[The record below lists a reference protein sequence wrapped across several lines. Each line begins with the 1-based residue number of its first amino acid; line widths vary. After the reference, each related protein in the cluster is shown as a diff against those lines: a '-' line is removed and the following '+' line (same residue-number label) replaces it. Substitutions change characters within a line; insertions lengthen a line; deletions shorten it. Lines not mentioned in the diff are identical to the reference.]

1 MKTNLDSY
9 EKEIERTA
17 VSYRPASKK
26 NKKKVENILEQIRKS
41 KKINIRISEMVL
53 TELKKRSLEE
63 GIPYQT
69 LIASILHKYAT
80 NRLVDERAIRKS
92 VQLMTSV

>member
-26 NKKKVENILEQIRKS
+26 NKKKVEDILEQIRKS